1 MTIIFFGPEIF
12 FSGNRNR
19 LPLALVTLTMV
30 LHHLCDIWEGPG
42 VQEHPTTPPDAR
54 GSRSS
59 DAPRFFSDDNHKSYW
74 LGGGRAR
81 KKFTGSVWDNNADLP
96 DRLLVAEFPPGLGVG
111 ILLEQRV
118 RTDGPCSFIDPK
130 QLWYV

>member
-1 MTIIFFGPEIF
+1 MT
-12 FSGNRNR
+12 RTR
-19 LPLALVTLTMV
+19 VLP
-30 LHHLCDIWEGPG
+30 HLCDIWEGPG
-42 VQEHPTTPPDAR
+42 VQENPTTPPDAR

-59 DAPRFFSDDNHKSYW
+59 DASRFFPDDNHKSYW
-74 LGGGRAR
+74 LGG
-81 KKFTGSVWDNNADLP
+81 GSVWDNNADLP